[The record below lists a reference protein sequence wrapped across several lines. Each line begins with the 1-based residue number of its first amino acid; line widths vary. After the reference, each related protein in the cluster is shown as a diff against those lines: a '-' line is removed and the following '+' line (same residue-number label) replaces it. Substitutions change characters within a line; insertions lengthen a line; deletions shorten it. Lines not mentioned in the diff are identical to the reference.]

1 MTRKL
6 PPEVGE
12 QVLTLWLQA
21 YSRDDIAKI
30 VGLGSGTVSDI
41 VKDYNRRHPGFELLR
56 EFVVAIRKEG
66 SNIRHFAPAVRL
78 QRLLESQGLTA
89 EQIESLIASAAIHC
103 FKRNEDLNKFI
114 GDVNKTADLA
124 NKTNV
129 PVGELPVHIE
139 EMERKLQALTMAV
152 LSKQEEEKEAVRKC
166 NAVQAQ
172 LEESRKHLVEVQEK
186 QALMS
191 MLDKVKWERDNL
203 HRALVSCVKEL
214 TSYKFTCKYLVHI
227 LHEANKK
234 LSKITSAAQQ
244 IPRNQTNQ
252 ELS

>member
-78 QRLLESQGLTA
+78 QRLPESQGLTA
-89 EQIESLIASAAIHC
+89 EHIESFIVNASIHC

-124 NKTNV
+124 NKTEV
-129 PVGELPVHIE
+129 PVEDLPVHIE

-152 LSKQEEEKEAVRKC
+152 LSKKEEEKEAVRKC
-166 NAVQAQ
+166 NAAQ
-172 LEESRKHLVEVQEK
+172 TQLGDSIAKAQTIKYMQFKDSLRWDNQTRLLRYAISQWSWETFCRNLLAQEL
-186 QALMS
+186 A
-191 MLDKVKWERDNL
+191 
-203 HRALVSCVKEL
+203 
-214 TSYKFTCKYLVHI
+214 
-227 LHEANKK
+227 EANRK
-234 LSKITSAAQQ
+234 LYGNFDQVKNHQSTATKSAHVKST
-244 IPRNQTNQ
+244 TN
-252 ELS
+252 